1 MQKITLVNYPY
12 VSSVVKYPLG
22 LLNLKH
28 ILDNGQEGFT
38 TNVVDF
44 NRLINEKALSTVDF
58 KSKNYPLICGYI
70 LDNDPDMVGF
80 STIAMSLDIVLEMAE
95 YIKKIKPEV
104 TIFLGGPAATV
115 VCDRILTSFPSIDL
129 IFLGESE
136 TCIEPVLTAQINKLP
151 YAHVKSNIAYRY
163 NGAICYQYNAP
174 PVELDGLPFLDLH
187 QYGNLG
193 EIDIEV
199 GRGCPFN
206 CYFCAT
212 SIYWRRHYSLKS
224 PYRIVK
230 ELMHYIDT
238 TGIRKF
244 NFIHDLF
251 TFKRDFVT
259 SVCDEILRA
268 GIEIEWSCSAR
279 IDCLDEQLLNHMKSA
294 GCSSIFIGIESASE
308 RMQTVMRKHLNLAH
322 AIETLHLIKAIGI
335 DVTTSFVYGF
345 PEETEEDL
353 KKTIS
358 LIQEII
364 NNFNFRVLISKCTY
378 YPDTDVFLL
387 HKERINTFSPT
398 GDYLSLH
405 SPNTIPEIINANRD
419 LFPCFYSLDDQDQHQ
434 CLDVF
439 INFYIKLIQKA
450 MPNVYIVLL
459 EHFDFL
465 QMYYAFYDLWIKIE
479 QVSNKLYEKS
489 ISFEAFFSEFV
500 CLFESAVLKNTSLPS
515 SLIEALYFDKEFLH
529 VSAEQKTNME
539 GEL

>member
-1 MQKITLVNYPY
+1 
-12 VSSVVKYPLG
+12 
-22 LLNLKH
+22 
-28 ILDNGQEGFT
+28 
-38 TNVVDF
+38 
-44 NRLINEKALSTVDF
+44 
-58 KSKNYPLICGYI
+58 
-70 LDNDPDMVGF
+70 
-80 STIAMSLDIVLEMAE
+80 
-95 YIKKIKPEV
+95 
-104 TIFLGGPAATV
+104 
-115 VCDRILTSFPSIDL
+115 
-129 IFLGESE
+129 
-136 TCIEPVLTAQINKLP
+136 
-151 YAHVKSNIAYRY
+151 
-163 NGAICYQYNAP
+163 
-174 PVELDGLPFLDLH
+174 
-187 QYGNLG
+187 
-193 EIDIEV
+193 
-199 GRGCPFN
+199 
-206 CYFCAT
+206 
-212 SIYWRRHYSLKS
+212 
-224 PYRIVK
+224 
-230 ELMHYIDT
+230 
-238 TGIRKF
+238 
-244 NFIHDLF
+244 
-251 TFKRDFVT
+251 
-259 SVCDEILRA
+259 
-268 GIEIEWSCSAR
+268 
-279 IDCLDEQLLNHMKSA
+279 MKSA

-308 RMQTVMRKHLNLAH
+308 RMQTVTRKHLNLAH